1 VDNRLSKISRNIN
14 FYVAMSCWPVV
25 SIQTIISIQSVFLLY
40 FEGIFVRFFAGMA
53 GYAKKK

>member
-1 VDNRLSKISRNIN
+1 
-14 FYVAMSCWPVV
+14 MSCWPVV